1 MYIIISHRNRVGGNQ
16 IMKKMITLLVAAL
29 AVFSCGISYAAD
41 EKPLIIFF
49 SYGGNSKSLAQ
60 EAQKLTGGEL
70 FEITAA
76 KPYPKSYQATVDLAK
91 KELQENARP
100 ALKQAAAPGLAGR
113 SMVIIAA
120 PNWWGSI
127 PTPVMTFLEKND
139 LGGKNVLQII
149 THGGGGA
156 QHCADDL
163 RKLAPKA
170 KFSAPLVVS
179 GNDGSGMRQWLASAG
194 ALKK

>member
-1 MYIIISHRNRVGGNQ
+1 
-16 IMKKMITLLVAAL
+16 MKMTVILLTAAL
-29 AVFSCGISYAAD
+29 AVFSCGVSFAD

-49 SYGGNSKSLAQ
+49 SYGGNSRSLAR
-60 EAQKLTGGEL
+60 EAQKLTGGEI
-70 FEITAA
+70 FEISVT
-76 KPYPKSYQATVDLAK
+76 KPYPQSYQATVDLAK

-100 ALKQAAAPGLAGR
+100 ALKQTAAPGLAAAKT
-113 SMVIIAA
+113 VIIAA

-127 PTPVMTFLEKND
+127 PTPVVTFLEKND
-139 LGGKNVLQII
+139 LSGKNVLQII

-156 QHCADDL
+156 QRCADDL

-170 KFSAPLVVS
+170 RFSAPFVVAGS
-179 GNDGSGMRQWLASAG
+179 DSSGMRQWLAAAG